1 MLRRRRRKKPRLLQ
15 WCTLNVLWM
24 AVIILMAIGL
34 AIQTLGITDKKRLS
48 SVQPPRLRVL
58 PVTTHNTDVPEKPCQ
73 PKTHVMFLKTHKT
86 ASSTILN
93 ILYRFGEA
101 RNLTFALPN
110 SYQFG
115 YPFLF
120 STRKIKFYNPF
131 KTQEYHIICN
141 HMRFFRPQ
149 VEKVMSKGTF
159 YFSILRNPVTLA
171 ESSFTYYKG
180 SSMAFKKVES
190 LEQFLS
196 EPWRY
201 YSPRDRG
208 NQYARNLMWFD
219 FGFDHNANDTRDY
232 VELVLQEITSTFH
245 LVLLAEYFDES
256 MILLKEALCWDF
268 SDVVSFRLNFR
279 SNVTVGRLSDRMVGQ
294 ARAWNSLD
302 WRLYRHFNRTF
313 WQRVE
318 RYGLQRMRSDVL
330 VLRSQRQALTELC
343 LLGSSPVEASQIQ
356 DKNIKPFQYGRA
368 RIMGYNLKPHL
379 GNSTRE
385 KCLRMVMPELQYKD
399 LLDAKLFP
407 LAPAGKNLQAS
418 QLHF

>member
-1 MLRRRRRKKPRLLQ
+1 M
-15 WCTLNVLWM
+15 TV
-24 AVIILMAIGL
+24 VILMAIGL
-34 AIQTLGITDKKRLS
+34 AIQTLGITDKKRGTSEQLD
-48 SVQPPRLRVL
+48 QPRVL
-58 PVTTHNTDVPEKPCQ
+58 SMTPHDEGVPWKPCQ
-73 PKTHVMFLKTHKT
+73 SKTHVMFLKTHKT

-115 YPFLF
+115 YPYLF
-120 STRKIKFYNPF
+120 STRKIKYYSSI
-131 KTQEYHIICN
+131 KMQEYHIICN

-171 ESSFTYYKG
+171 ESAFTYYKG
-180 SSMAFKKVES
+180 SSTAFKKVES

-196 EPWRY
+196 APWKY
-201 YSPRDRG
+201 YAARDRG

-219 FGFDHNANDTRDY
+219 FGFDHNANDTKDY
-232 VELVLQEITSTFH
+232 VDLVLKEIGGTFH
-245 LVLLAEYFDES
+245 LILLSEYFDES
-256 MILLKEALCWDF
+256 MVLLKDALCWEFD
-268 SDVVSFRLNFR
+268 DVVSFKLNFR
-279 SNVTVGRLSDRMVGQ
+279 SNVTVRKLSDETVG
-294 ARAWNSLD
+294 RVKAWNSLD
-302 WRLYRHFNRTF
+302 WQLYLHFNRTF

-318 RYGLQRMRSDVL
+318 EYGWQRMRNDVL
-330 VLRSQRQALTELC
+330 LLQEKRKRLMDLC
-343 LLGSSPVEASQIQ
+343 LQGSSPVEASQIQ

-368 RIMGYNLKPHL
+368 QIMGYNLNPNL
-379 GNSTRE
+379 DNSSRE

-407 LAPAGKNLQAS
+407 LVSTGKSLQTS

>member
-1 MLRRRRRKKPRLLQ
+1 MKPRLLQ
-15 WCTLNVLWM
+15 WCTLSVLWM
-24 AVIILMAIGL
+24 TVVILMAIGL
-34 AIQTLGITDKKRLS
+34 AIQTLGIADKKRVTSSQPDQTPVLS
-48 SVQPPRLRVL
+48 VIPQDEGVPR
-58 PVTTHNTDVPEKPCQ
+58 KPCQ

-120 STRKIKFYNPF
+120 STRKIKFYSPL

-149 VEKVMSKGTF
+149 VEKVMAKGTF

-171 ESSFTYYKG
+171 ESAFTYYKG

-201 YSPRDRG
+201 YAARERG

-219 FGFDHNANDTRDY
+219 FGFDHNANDTQDY
-232 VELVLQEITSTFH
+232 VELVLKEIGSTFH
-245 LVLLAEYFDES
+245 LILLAEYFDES
-256 MILLKEALCWDF
+256 MVLLKEALCWELD
-268 SDVVSFRLNFR
+268 DVVSFKLNFR
-279 SNVTVGRLSDRMVGQ
+279 SNITVRRLSDETVER
-294 ARAWNSLD
+294 AKAWNSLD
-302 WRLYRHFNRTF
+302 WKLYAHFNRTF
-313 WQRVE
+313 WRRVE
-318 RYGLQRMRSDVL
+318 AYGPQRMSSDVL
-330 VLRSQRQALTELC
+330 ALREKRRRLKDLC
-343 LLGSSPVEASQIQ
+343 LQGSRPVEASQIQ

-368 RIMGYNLKPHL
+368 QIMGYNLNPNL
-379 GNSTRE
+379 DSSSSRE

-399 LLDAKLFP
+399 MLDAKLFP
-407 LAPAGKNLQAS
+407 LTSTGKSLHAS
-418 QLHF
+418 

>member
-1 MLRRRRRKKPRLLQ
+1 MRKPRLLQ
-15 WCTLNVLWM
+15 WCTLSVLWM
-24 AVIILMAIGL
+24 TVVILMAIGL
-34 AIQTLGITDKKRLS
+34 AIQTLGIADKKRVTSSQPDQTPVLS
-48 SVQPPRLRVL
+48 VIPQDEGVPR
-58 PVTTHNTDVPEKPCQ
+58 KPCQ

-120 STRKIKFYNPF
+120 STRKIKFYSPL

-149 VEKVMSKGTF
+149 VEKVMAKGTF

-171 ESSFTYYKG
+171 ESAFTYYKG

-201 YSPRDRG
+201 YAARERG

-219 FGFDHNANDTRDY
+219 FGFDHNANDTQDY
-232 VELVLQEITSTFH
+232 VELVLKEIGSTFH
-245 LVLLAEYFDES
+245 LILLAEYFDES
-256 MILLKEALCWDF
+256 MVLLKEALCWELD
-268 SDVVSFRLNFR
+268 DVVSFKLNFR
-279 SNVTVGRLSDRMVGQ
+279 SNITVRRLSDETVER
-294 ARAWNSLD
+294 AKAWNSLD
-302 WRLYRHFNRTF
+302 WKLYAHFNRTF
-313 WQRVE
+313 WRRVE
-318 RYGLQRMRSDVL
+318 AYGPQRMSSDVL
-330 VLRSQRQALTELC
+330 ALREKRRRLKDLC
-343 LLGSSPVEASQIQ
+343 LQGSRPVEASQIQ

-368 RIMGYNLKPHL
+368 QIMGYNLNPNL
-379 GNSTRE
+379 DSSSSRE

-399 LLDAKLFP
+399 MLDAKLFP
-407 LAPAGKNLQAS
+407 LTSTGKSLHAS
-418 QLHF
+418 

>member
-1 MLRRRRRKKPRLLQ
+1 MLRRRRRKVTSSQPDQTPVLSVIPQDEGVPR
-15 WCTLNVLWM
+15 
-24 AVIILMAIGL
+24 
-34 AIQTLGITDKKRLS
+34 
-48 SVQPPRLRVL
+48 
-58 PVTTHNTDVPEKPCQ
+58 KPCQ

-120 STRKIKFYNPF
+120 STRKIKFYSPL

-149 VEKVMSKGTF
+149 VEKVMAKGTF

-171 ESSFTYYKG
+171 ESAFTYYKG

-201 YSPRDRG
+201 YAARERG

-219 FGFDHNANDTRDY
+219 FGFDHNANDTQDY
-232 VELVLQEITSTFH
+232 VELVLKEIGSTFH
-245 LVLLAEYFDES
+245 LILLAEYFDES
-256 MILLKEALCWDF
+256 MVLLKEALCWELD
-268 SDVVSFRLNFR
+268 DVVSFKLNFR
-279 SNVTVGRLSDRMVGQ
+279 SNITVRRLSDETVER
-294 ARAWNSLD
+294 AKAWNSLD
-302 WRLYRHFNRTF
+302 WKLYAHFNRTF
-313 WQRVE
+313 WRRVE
-318 RYGLQRMRSDVL
+318 AYGPQRMSSDVL
-330 VLRSQRQALTELC
+330 ALREKRRRLKDLC
-343 LLGSSPVEASQIQ
+343 LQGSRPVEASQIQ

-368 RIMGYNLKPHL
+368 QIMGYNLNPNL
-379 GNSTRE
+379 DSSSSRE

-399 LLDAKLFP
+399 MLDAKLFP
-407 LAPAGKNLQAS
+407 LTSTGKSLHAS
-418 QLHF
+418 

>member
-1 MLRRRRRKKPRLLQ
+1 METSAHRAVSLQPLLEGLSELRPGTFQPVLVTSSQPDQTPVLSVIPQDEGVPR
-15 WCTLNVLWM
+15 
-24 AVIILMAIGL
+24 
-34 AIQTLGITDKKRLS
+34 
-48 SVQPPRLRVL
+48 
-58 PVTTHNTDVPEKPCQ
+58 KPCQ

-120 STRKIKFYNPF
+120 STRKIKFYSPL

-149 VEKVMSKGTF
+149 VEKVMAKGTF

-171 ESSFTYYKG
+171 ESAFTYYKG

-201 YSPRDRG
+201 YAARERG

-219 FGFDHNANDTRDY
+219 FGFDHNANDTQDY
-232 VELVLQEITSTFH
+232 VELVLKEIGSTFH
-245 LVLLAEYFDES
+245 LILLAEYFDES
-256 MILLKEALCWDF
+256 MVLLKEALCWELD
-268 SDVVSFRLNFR
+268 DVVSFKLNFR
-279 SNVTVGRLSDRMVGQ
+279 SNITVRRLSDETVER
-294 ARAWNSLD
+294 AKAWNSLD
-302 WRLYRHFNRTF
+302 WKLYAHFNRTF
-313 WQRVE
+313 WRRVE
-318 RYGLQRMRSDVL
+318 AYGPQRMSSDVL
-330 VLRSQRQALTELC
+330 ALREKRRRLKDLC
-343 LLGSSPVEASQIQ
+343 LQGSRPVEASQIQ

-368 RIMGYNLKPHL
+368 QIMGYNLNPNL
-379 GNSTRE
+379 DSSSSRE

-399 LLDAKLFP
+399 MLDAKLFP
-407 LAPAGKNLQAS
+407 LTSTGKSLHAS
-418 QLHF
+418 

>member
-1 MLRRRRRKKPRLLQ
+1 MRKPRLLH

-24 AVIILMAIGL
+24 TVVILMAIGL
-34 AIQTLGITDKKRLS
+34 AIQTLGITDKKRVTSDQLD
-48 SVQPPRLRVL
+48 QPRVL
-58 PVTTHNTDVPEKPCQ
+58 SMTPHNEGVPWKPCQ
-73 PKTHVMFLKTHKT
+73 SKTHVMFLKTHKT

-115 YPFLF
+115 YPYLF
-120 STRKIKFYNPF
+120 STRKIKYYSSI
-131 KTQEYHIICN
+131 KMQEYHIICN

-171 ESSFTYYKG
+171 ESAFTYYKG
-180 SSMAFKKVES
+180 SSTAFKKVES

-196 EPWRY
+196 EPWKY
-201 YSPRDRG
+201 YAARDRG

-219 FGFDHNANDTRDY
+219 FGFDHNANDTKDY
-232 VELVLQEITSTFH
+232 VDLVLKEIGGTFH
-245 LVLLAEYFDES
+245 LILLSEYFDES
-256 MILLKEALCWDF
+256 MVLLKDALCWEFD
-268 SDVVSFRLNFR
+268 DVVSFKLNFR
-279 SNVTVGRLSDRMVGQ
+279 SNVTVRKLSDETVG
-294 ARAWNSLD
+294 RVKAWNSLD
-302 WRLYRHFNRTF
+302 WKLYLHFNRTF

-318 RYGLQRMRSDVL
+318 VYGWQRMRNDVL
-330 VLRSQRQALTELC
+330 VLQEKRKRLMDLC
-343 LLGSSPVEASQIQ
+343 LQGSRPVEASQIQ

-368 RIMGYNLKPHL
+368 QIMGYNLNPNL
-379 GNSTRE
+379 DNSSRE

-407 LAPAGKNLQAS
+407 FVSTAKSLQTP

>member
-15 WCTLNVLWM
+15 WCTLHVLWM
-24 AVIILMAIGL
+24 AVVLLMAIGL
-34 AIQTLGITDKKRLS
+34 AIQTLGITDKKRILS
-48 SVQPPRLRVL
+48 DQLDQPGVL
-58 PVTTHNTDVPEKPCQ
+58 PMTAHYAGVPDKLCQ

-120 STRKIKFYNPF
+120 STRKIKFYSPI

-149 VEKVMSKGTF
+149 VEKVMARGTY

-180 SSMAFKKVES
+180 SSVPFKKVES
-190 LEQFLS
+190 LEQFLND
-196 EPWRY
+196 PWKY
-201 YSPRDRG
+201 YSVTDRG

-219 FGFDHNANDTRDY
+219 FGFDHNANGTKDY
-232 VELVLQEITSTFH
+232 VALVINEIESIFR
-245 LVLLAEYFDES
+245 LILLSEYFDES
-256 MILLKEALCWDF
+256 MILLKDALCWEFD
-268 SDVVSFRLNFR
+268 DVVSFKLNFR
-279 SNVTVGRLSDRMVGQ
+279 SNVTVKALSDHTVEQ
-294 ARAWNSLD
+294 AKAWNSLD
-302 WRLYRHFNRTF
+302 WRLYLHFNRTF
-313 WQRVE
+313 WDRVE
-318 RYGLQRMRSDVL
+318 EYGQQRMRKDVL
-330 VLRSQRQALTELC
+330 ILQNKRKKLMDLC
-343 LLGSSPVEASQIQ
+343 LQGGSPVEASQIQ
-356 DKNIKPFQYGRA
+356 DKILKPFQYGRA
-368 RIMGYNLKPHL
+368 RIMGYNLNPNL
-379 GNSTRE
+379 NNRTRE
-385 KCLRMVMPELQYKD
+385 RCLRMIMPELQYKD

-407 LAPAGKNLQAS
+407 LASTGKNLQTL

>member
-1 MLRRRRRKKPRLLQ
+1 MRKPRLLQ
-15 WCTLNVLWM
+15 WCTLSVLWM
-24 AVIILMAIGL
+24 TVVILMAIGL
-34 AIQTLGITDKKRLS
+34 AIQTLGITDKKRVMSNQLD
-48 SVQPPRLRVL
+48 QPRVL
-58 PVTTHNTDVPEKPCQ
+58 SMTSRDEGVPWRPCQ

-115 YPFLF
+115 YPLLF
-120 STRKIKFYNPF
+120 STRKIKYYSPI

-149 VEKVMSKGTF
+149 VEKVMAKGTF

-180 SSMAFKKVES
+180 SSVAFKKVES

-196 EPWRY
+196 EPWKY
-201 YSPRDRG
+201 YSARDRG

-232 VELVLQEITSTFH
+232 VDLVLKEIGGTFH
-245 LVLLAEYFDES
+245 LILLSEYFDES
-256 MILLKEALCWDF
+256 MVLLKDALCWELD
-268 SDVVSFRLNFR
+268 DVVSFKLNFR
-279 SNVTVGRLSDRMVGQ
+279 SNVTVRKLSGETVGR
-294 ARAWNSLD
+294 AKAWNSLD
-302 WRLYRHFNRTF
+302 WELYLHFNRTF
-313 WQRVE
+313 WQKVE
-318 RYGLQRMRSDVL
+318 EYGRQRMRNDVL
-330 VLRSQRQALTELC
+330 VLQQKRQRLVDLC
-343 LLGSSPVEASQIQ
+343 LLGSRPVEASQIQ

-368 RIMGYNLKPHL
+368 QIMGYNLNPNL
-379 GNSTRE
+379 DNSSRA
-385 KCLRMVMPELQYKD
+385 KCLRMIMPELQYKD

-407 LAPAGKNLQAS
+407 LTSRGKD
-418 QLHF
+418 LHTS